1 MSTAAAGKASLKELQ
16 AEHGRLP
23 RTVTVK
29 TGNGRHLYFR
39 SAGGRV
45 GNSAGRL
52 GKGIDVR
59 GDGGYV
65 VGAGSVH
72 SSGAIYRYVDGRAL
86 GEIEVASA
94 PEWLIDLIS
103 APKSTDAVDAEPTVP
118 QIPAAKLDRARAYAD
133 AARGREL
140 DRLRKAPK
148 HQRNDTL
155 NKAAFKLGQL
165 LPYGLF
171 DPVAVTNDLARAAAE
186 IGLDDHEIGP
196 TITSGLN
203 AGSQYPRRLPFLKSH
218 DRIRTV
224 EPPKKSD
231 DDLAAELA
239 TSRRDRYR
247 TTPNDLPA
255 GSAARQSTRPVVGGW
270 STTESAGGAT
280 ISCR

>member
-1 MSTAAAGKASLKELQ
+1 MARGQRRHRHRAPLPASLCSMSTADVGKASLKELQ

-23 RTVTVK
+23 KTVTVK
-29 TGNGRHLYFR
+29 TGKGRHLYFR
-39 SAGGRV
+39 SDGARV

-72 SSGAIYRYVDGRAL
+72 YSGAIYRYVAGRAL
-86 GEIEVASA
+86 REIEVASA

-103 APKSTDAVDAEPTVP
+103 APKSIDAVDAEPNVP
-118 QIPAAKLDRARAYAD
+118 PVPADKLDRARAYAD
-133 AARGREL
+133 AACGREL
-140 DRLRKAPK
+140 DRLQKAPK

-171 DPVAVTNDLARAAAE
+171 DPVAVTTDLARAAAE

-196 TITSGLN
+196 TITSGLK
-203 AGSQYPRRLPFLKSH
+203 AGSQHPRR
-218 DRIRTV
+218 
-224 EPPKKSD
+224 
-231 DDLAAELA
+231 
-239 TSRRDRYR
+239 
-247 TTPNDLPA
+247 
-255 GSAARQSTRPVVGGW
+255 SAILEVA
-270 STTESAGGAT
+270 
-280 ISCR
+280 